1 MGNCEV
7 IRWRR
12 FSRHSYAAFCSM
24 HKVVNIGVLSAAI
37 IANVDVKAST
47 IHETQEQPQIYED
60 LEDVEVTA
68 TKTQDL
74 PGETTVITQKEISTA
89 AQHSVN
95 DALKLVPDI
104 DVRQRGG
111 YGVQT
116 DISIKGAPSE
126 QTVLSVNGIN
136 ITSAQTGHLSADF
149 PFTTDAVTR
158 IKLSEGKGSQE
169 QLNLLIEPDTL
180 TQFTTTAIAGWY
192 GLVISENSLNI
203 SKKHT
208 AHILNGTIS
217 RSDGA
222 VKNSDYGQGKFF
234 YLGQYFNDLIKTEWQ
249 IGYSRKSFGANTF
262 YSAAYDNQWERTNR
276 VLTSAKV
283 ELLKP
288 INFETKFSWMR
299 DYDHFQLVRNDHFG
313 ENFHRT
319 DMFSVTPKI
328 KKAWRLGET
337 SLSADYRHQSI
348 ISSNLGVPMENDSIK
363 VFGVD
368 DTYYKKSKERDLLD
382 ILLDHQF
389 SVRRWTMDLGVR
401 YAQVFDTQNQHRF
414 LPYAN
419 MQFDFKHHITLHASW
434 NNAQRVPT
442 FTELFYKSPT
452 NKGNTDLKPEL
463 TSTTEIRLSHQ
474 RRGLFN
480 EVNAFYMRGKDMID
494 WVMYSADDVYH
505 SANFQLDNIGVGY
518 RGEIDFSGFN
528 PKARI
533 KLGLGYQFIHQNR
546 HDDIEVFKS
555 LYALEY
561 LKHKFNAYIVAEPV
575 KNLSLRLDYRLV
587 NRNGSYIVYKD
598 KKSTG
603 ETLPYPTYG
612 VADFKA
618 SYQWKL
624 FQFFASVN
632 NLFNKK
638 YFDFGSVEQP
648 GITGLIG
655 VTFKTP
661 GR

>member
-7 IRWRR
+7 IRWKR
-12 FSRHSYAAFCSM
+12 FSHNSYSVFCSM
-24 HKVVNIGVLSAAI
+24 HKVINIGVLSAAI
-37 IANVDVKAST
+37 IANVDVKASEV
-47 IHETQEQPQIYED
+47 HETQDQPQIYET
-60 LEDVEVTA
+60 LEDVEITA
-68 TKTQDL
+68 EKLQDL
-74 PGETTVITQKEISTA
+74 PGETTVITQKEIGTA
-89 AQHSVN
+89 AQQSVN
-95 DALKLVPDI
+95 DVLKIIPDI

-149 PFTTDAVTR
+149 PFTNEAISR

-169 QLNLLIEPDTL
+169 TLNLLVEPDTI
-180 TQFTTTAIAGWY
+180 TQFTTTAMVGWY
-192 GLVISENSLNI
+192 GLISSENLLNI

-208 AHILNGTIS
+208 AHIINGALS

-234 YLGQYFNDLIKTEWQ
+234 YLGQYFNDHLNTEWQ
-249 IGYSRKSFGANTF
+249 MGYSRKSFGANTF

-276 VLTSAKV
+276 ILTAAKI

-288 INFETKFSWMR
+288 INFETKFSWDR
-299 DYDHFQLVRNDHFG
+299 DYDHFQLVRGENFG

-319 DMFSVTPKI
+319 DMMSVSPQI
-328 KKAWRLGET
+328 KKDWHLGEST
-337 SLSADYRHQSI
+337 LSAEYRHESI
-348 ISSNLGVPMENDSIK
+348 LSTNLGVPMENDSVQIL
-363 VFGVD
+363 GSNN
-368 DTYYKKSKERDLLD
+368 YYHKNKKRDLLD
-382 ILLDHQF
+382 ILFDHQF
-389 SVRRWTMDLGVR
+389 QVKIWTMNLGVR
-401 YAQVFDTQNQHRF
+401 FAEVFDDNKSHRF

-419 MQFDFKHHITLHASW
+419 MQFDFKHHFTLHASW

-463 TSTTEIRLSHQ
+463 TSTTQIRLSHQ
-474 RRGLFN
+474 CRGLFN
-480 EVNAFYMRGKDMID
+480 EVSAFYMKGKDMID
-494 WVMYSADDVYH
+494 WVMYDAEDIYH
-505 SANFQLDNIGVGY
+505 SANFQLDNIGLGY
-518 RGEIDFSGFN
+518 RGEIDFTGFN
-528 PKARI
+528 PKAHV

-546 HDDIEVFKS
+546 KDEIEVFKS

-561 LKHKFNAYIVAEPV
+561 LKHKFTGHLIVEPV
-575 KNLSLRLDYRLV
+575 KNFTIRLDYRLV
-587 NRNGSYIVYKD
+587 NRNGSYIVYEN

-603 ETLPYPTYG
+603 ETHPYPTYG

-618 SYQWKL
+618 TYQIKQ
-624 FQFFASVN
+624 FQIFATIN
-632 NLFNKK
+632 NLFNKE
-638 YFDFGSVEQP
+638 YFDFGNVEQP

-661 GR
+661 GK